1 MLKKK
6 ISHYEITDIL
16 GEGGMGVVYK
26 AIDVETERTVALKV
40 LSRRS
45 LADDEVRRRFMREAN
60 AGANLDHPGIVK
72 IYDFGEEEGEHY
84 LSMEYVEGQTLRHLV
99 KDTPLPPEQA
109 VDICIAVAK
118 ALAAAHKAG
127 VIHRDIK
134 NENIM
139 LTPAGDVKVM
149 DFGLAKLQNAS
160 LLTQEGG
167 LLGTVAYMSPQ
178 QAAGETVDHRS
189 DIFSLGVV
197 LYELLTG
204 RLPFGADYEMAVI
217 YSILNEDPISV
228 KDLNPVLPEALDQV
242 VVKALRKEPNNR
254 YQSGDEFATDLKK
267 IKDILK
273 EGADSEV
280 AELDLIAAVDKR
292 KREIRGFLAKL
303 IGRDKEFETLKK
315 LLVLTGE
322 SEGQTALIA
331 GEAGIGKSRLVGE
344 LEKYA
349 RNKKITTLTG
359 RCLFKQGTQPY
370 QPFIEA
376 IGNYFDIKGIG
387 SDDHLREFIQ
397 EKAPDLSPLLPIYR
411 MFLNIK
417 DQKEV
422 ALESK
427 EQLWD
432 AIYKLIVRISTERPI
447 ILYLDDLHWADE
459 DTLNLFYYT
468 SRNTTSEKVMIVG
481 TYRSEDVPATPEG
494 KEHPLLEIQRQ
505 MNREGELT
513 VIELKRL
520 GAENIRGMV
529 ESLFPETDFGESF
542 YELIFTETEGNPFFA
557 MELVKLF
564 KSEGI
569 IEKVNGTHQLR
580 EDYDQFIIPSKIHDV
595 VMMRIGRLNEEERE
609 LLEVGAVEGDSFH
622 SDTIAS
628 CLDLRRIH
636 VLRKLQALERDHHI
650 IHPNDKMYRFDH
662 GKIRE
667 ILYDSILPELRTE
680 YHLMIGDSLA
690 TVYEGQDF
698 MAANIAHHY
707 VEGNDHKKA
716 LPYLIIAGERA
727 RTIFANDQALK
738 HYQKALDIIA
748 TFEESEREREFA
760 KGKDIVLEGMGDV
773 FLLTGKHDDAL
784 EHYIALLEEI
794 EIEKTRRS
802 DVLRKMGT
810 VYINKGENE
819 KALELLSDA
828 EQSFVGSTDDENI
841 RITIGRIR
849 FTRARIFR
857 SQGVYSEA
865 MKDIEDGIRLVGNE
879 GNFRERGEAYNNL
892 GNIYVDQ
899 GEYFR
904 AVEMYNQSL
913 KLREEISDQKGIAE
927 AYNNLGGVLYY
938 ELGDYSKSAEM
949 FEKGLDIM
957 LKIGFMVGIAGGY
970 NNLGSI
976 YQDLG
981 RYEEARTMHEKSL
994 AIRGEIGDVPGI
1006 AMSFANLGSVN
1017 LDLNELETAMTQLET
1032 SLVMQREMQVRV
1044 FQPQTFIWQAE
1055 VLLKQ
1060 GKLDEARRVAGDALI
1075 EAQETSQKG
1084 NEGKAKR
1091 VLAMINLER
1100 LRSEEDPVGN
1110 ELANKVL
1117 QQLNES
1123 LEILVNVKMEHEIG
1137 RTCVELARLH
1147 LITGSTDEGRLYLDR
1162 ARSIFNKLEASGDL
1176 RRVEDLEPIISK
1188 PKGQL

>member
-6 ISHYEITDIL
+6 IAHYEITDIL

-26 AIDVETERTVALKV
+26 AFDVNTDKTVALKV

-45 LADDEVRRRFMREAN
+45 LADEEVKRRFMREAN

-72 IYDFGEEEGEHY
+72 IYDFGDEEGEHY

-99 KDTPLPPEQA
+99 KDTPLSPEQA
-109 VDICIAVAK
+109 VDICIAVAE
-118 ALAAAHKAG
+118 ALAAAHQAG

-134 NENIM
+134 SENIM

-149 DFGLAKLQNAS
+149 DFGLARMQNS
-160 LLTQEGG
+160 TLITQEGG

-178 QAAGETVDHRS
+178 QAAGEAVDHRS

-228 KDLNPVLPEALDQV
+228 KDLNPQLPEALDQV

-254 YQSGDEFATDLKK
+254 YQSGDEFAADLRKVK
-267 IKDILK
+267 EILK
-273 EGADSEV
+273 AGLETEAV
-280 AELDLIAAVDKR
+280 ELDLIAAVDKE
-292 KREIRGFLAKL
+292 KREVRGFQAKL
-303 IGRDKEFETLKK
+303 IGRDTEFETLKK

-322 SEGQTALIA
+322 SEGQTAVIA
-331 GEAGIGKSRLVGE
+331 GEAGIGKSRLVAE

-387 SDDHLREFIQ
+387 SDEHLSDFIN
-397 EKAPDLSPLLPIYR
+397 EKAPDLAHLLPIYR

-417 DQKEV
+417 DHETV
-422 ALESK
+422 NLESK

-432 AIYKLIVRISTERPI
+432 AIYKLIVKLSVERPI
-447 ILYLDDLHWADE
+447 ILYLDDLQWADE

-468 SRNTTSEKVMIVG
+468 SRNTISEKVMIVG
-481 TYRSEDVPATPEG
+481 TYRSEDVLTTHDG
-494 KEHPLLEIQRQ
+494 KDHPLLEIQRQ

-520 GAENIRGMV
+520 APENIRNMV
-529 ESLFPETDFGESF
+529 ESLFPDTDFGESF

-569 IEKVNGTHQLR
+569 IEKVNGMHRLR
-580 EDYDQFIIPSKIHDV
+580 EDYDRFVIPSKIHDV
-595 VMMRIGRLNEEERE
+595 VMMRLGRLNEEERE

-622 SDTIAS
+622 SDTVAA

-650 IHPNDKMYRFDH
+650 IHPHDKMYRFDH

-690 TVYEGQDF
+690 TAYEGQDF

-707 VEGNDHKKA
+707 IEGNDQKKA
-716 LPYLIIAGERA
+716 LPYLITAGERA
-727 RTIFANDQALK
+727 RIIFANDQALE
-738 HYQKALDIIA
+738 YYRKALDII
-748 TFEESEREREFA
+748 TIFEKDERKKEFV
-760 KGKDIVLEGMGDV
+760 KGKDIVQEGMGDV
-773 FLLTGKHDDAL
+773 LLLTGRHDDAL
-784 EHYIALLEEI
+784 ESYNTLIHEDGIATI
-794 EIEKTRRS
+794 RKS
-802 DVLRKMGT
+802 DILRKLGF
-810 VYINKGENE
+810 VHINKGENE
-819 KALELLSDA
+819 KALSLLADA
-828 EQSFVGSTDDENI
+828 ERALATSNEDEES
-841 RITIGRIR
+841 RITSGKIR
-849 FTRARIFR
+849 FTRARIYR
-857 SQGVYSEA
+857 AQGIYNKA
-865 MKDIEDGIRLVGNE
+865 MKDIEEGLELLGNE

-892 GNIYVDQ
+892 GNIYVDR
-899 GEYFR
+899 GEYNR
-904 AVEMYNQSL
+904 ADEMYHHSL
-913 KLREEISDQKGIAE
+913 KLREEVSDQKGIAE
-927 AYNNLGGVLYY
+927 VYNNLGYMHY
-938 ELGDYSKSAEM
+938 ELGNYNKSAEM
-949 FEKGLDIM
+949 FEKGLEIM
-957 LKIGFMVGIAGGY
+957 LKIGFRVGIAGGY
-970 NNLGSI
+970 NNLGSV

-994 AIRGEIGDVPGI
+994 TIRGEIGDVPGI
-1006 AMSFANLGSVN
+1006 AMSFGNLGSVN
-1017 LDLNELETAMTQLET
+1017 LDLNELDTAMTQLES
-1032 SLVMQREMQVRV
+1032 SLAMQREMGVRV
-1044 FQPQTFIWQAE
+1044 FLSHTFIWQAE

-1060 GKLDEARRVAGDALI
+1060 GKLDEARRVAEDALA
-1075 EAQETSQKG
+1075 ESRGTNQRG
-1084 NEGKAKR
+1084 NEGKAIR
-1091 VLAMINLER
+1091 VLATVNLER
-1100 LRSEEDPVGN
+1100 LQTAEDPLRA
-1110 ELANKVL
+1110 ELVREAGQFL
-1117 QQLNES
+1117 HES
-1123 LEILVNVKMEHEIG
+1123 LEILEAVKMEHEVG
-1137 RTCVELARLH
+1137 RTCVELARLNF
-1147 LITGSTDEGRLYLDR
+1147 ISGNISEGQSYLERAQSVFERLGAMGDY
-1162 ARSIFNKLEASGDL
+1162 NKAEEIKQKSQYIN
-1176 RRVEDLEPIISK
+1176 E
-1188 PKGQL
+1188 